1 MVRTGRCLF
10 GVFAHPDD
18 EVFCAGGTLARYT
31 AEGAHAVVMSA
42 TRGEA
47 GQIRDAS
54 AATRRTI
61 AEVRERELRAACA
74 ELGVDDVRFLDY
86 VDGTLAGVDSE
97 RLIGQVSELIAEIEP
112 DVVITFGADGGYGH
126 PDHQAIGVVTT
137 EAVSRMAREGTAP
150 RLFHSHFPRSRLLLL
165 DRLAHWLREFDFRFQ
180 GQGDFVRAFSLFAR
194 ESTTLGFAGDH
205 IEVAWFPPGTAIVEQ
220 GEAPTSLYMILS
232 GSVEVLQETADG
244 TVNRLRTMRP
254 GQFFGEVA
262 LVQGSPR
269 TATVV
274 AKDSVTCLV
283 FSPGSPTPFG
293 GRGPGA
299 SLPGFAG
306 SGRLDLSGATTVI
319 DVSGYVDRKL
329 AAIAAHRTQYPIDPA
344 MFPPSIATEM
354 LGREYFLRVQP
365 PVEPESNLFP

>member
-1 MVRTGRCLF
+1 MRRLL

-18 EVFCAGGTLARYT
+18 EVFCAGGTFARHT
-31 AEGAHAVVMSA
+31 AAGGDAVVVSA

-47 GQIRDAS
+47 GQIRDAA

-74 ELGVDDVRFLDY
+74 ELGIGRVRLLDY
-86 VDGTLAGVDSE
+86 VDGTLAGVDAE
-97 RLIGQVSELIAEIEP
+97 RLAAEVSALIEEYQP
-112 DVVITFGADGGYGH
+112 DAVITFGADGGYGH
-126 PDHQAIGVVTT
+126 PDHQAIGVATT
-137 EAVSRMAREGTAP
+137 TAVAGLAGAAP

-180 GQGDFVRAFSLFAR
+180 GHGDFVRAFSLFTR

-220 GEAPTSLYMILS
+220 GEPPTSLYLVLS
-232 GSVEVLQETADG
+232 GEVDVLQEQPDG
-244 TVNRLRTMRP
+244 AVEHLRTMRQ

-262 LVQGSPR
+262 LAQGSAR

-274 AKDSVTCLV
+274 AKDGVTCLV

-293 GRGPGA
+293 GRGAGA
-299 SLPGFAG
+299 SLPAFAG
-306 SGRLDLSGATTVI
+306 GDGVDLSGATTVI
-319 DVSGYVDRKL
+319 DVTAHVDRKL
-329 AAIAAHRTQYPIDPA
+329 AAIAAHRTQYPIEPG
-344 MFPPSIATEM
+344 MFPPAIAREM
-354 LGREYFLRVQP
+354 LGHEYFLRVHP
-365 PVEPESNLFP
+365 PVEPETDLFAG